1 MEEAMAAEPGLR
13 SDPQYYRDQLGHPI
27 EHAIA
32 AFDQVVKSYG
42 IFTCLFLTLLAFE
55 VILFAFF
62 FTWLWQASILAIS
75 LSAIVLTLF
84 AYFLLR
90 IYFQT
95 RKPLLLQR
103 IRDDYAEACREFH
116 AHREELP
123 DSHIVQANA
132 YTRLASTLQGRE
144 FTYYS
149 LPHWMHWLQTSQEK
163 LSDWWHW
170 EDVLRMRELLLLAAV
185 DEHLLLVRREPT
197 SLEVH
202 TALANSYVTLSGLY
216 VDPRRSANDDTWSS
230 SPEVLAD
237 HRRKFRVAAERA
249 IEEFKILNDYAPND
263 PWIHTQ
269 LAYSYHDLQMPD
281 SEIRE
286 YEIILKLRP
295 DDRDT
300 LFRLGRLSFQ
310 QGLNAKGLRVYE
322 ILQRYGDKRAEH
334 LISYYGDYQPA
345 T

>member
-1 MEEAMAAEPGLR
+1 MEIATAREEDSPGELSYR
-13 SDPQYYRDQLGHPI
+13 EQYPIDQAL
-27 EHAIA
+27 A
-32 AFDQVVKSYG
+32 AFDRVTKFDG
-42 IFTCLFLTLLAFE
+42 IFHLLFLTLLVSE
-55 VILFAFF
+55 VLLFIFF
-62 FTWLWQASILAIS
+62 FTWLWQASVLAIS

-84 AYFLLR
+84 TYILLR
-90 IYFQT
+90 VYFQA
-95 RKPLLLQR
+95 RKPLIYQR
-103 IRDDYAEACREFH
+103 IRDQYADACRAFH
-116 AHREELP
+116 GYREELP
-123 DSHIVQANA
+123 DAHIALANA
-132 YTRLASTLQGRE
+132 YTHLASALQGRE
-144 FTYYS
+144 YGYYA
-149 LPHWMHWLQTSQEK
+149 LPQWLHALRVYQEK
-163 LSDWWHW
+163 LSEWWHW
-170 EDVLRMRELLLLAAV
+170 EDVRRMRELLYLAAV
-185 DEHLLLVRREPT
+185 EEHLQLVRREPT

-202 TALANSYVTLSGLY
+202 TALANSYVTLSSLY
-216 VDPRRSANDDTWSS
+216 VESRRASENASS
-230 SPEVLAD
+230 EDLEEQ
-237 HRRKFRVAAERA
+237 RRKFRVASERA

-269 LAYSYHDLQMPD
+269 LAYSYHDLQMPE

-300 LFRLGRLSFQ
+300 LFRLGRLAFQ